1 MTLEEQINLYNQ
13 VHENKFYIIRQ
24 HPGYSD
30 LLLHPDLENSITI
43 GKYTDLEIIIK
54 LMDICKNLSSEDQT
68 HAKVTSNSI
77 LIRKVQADSQTW
89 TELTLASNGHVNI
102 YHTRYQKLRR
112 FTVMLKTGIKMTHD
126 SSRPV
131 AIKFQCHKQCQKE
144 DVSEVLAQLEKE
156 TQLQADNIHYGTY

>member
-13 VHENKFYIIRQ
+13 VHDNKFYIIRQ

-30 LLLHPDLENSITI
+30 LLLHPDLKNSITI
-43 GKYTDLEIIIK
+43 GKYTDLETIIK
-54 LMDICKNLSSEDQT
+54 LMDICKNLSSEDQEQ
-68 HAKVTSNSI
+68 AKITPTSI
-77 LIRKVQADSQTW
+77 LIRKVQTDSQTW
-89 TELTLASNGHVNI
+89 TDLTLASDNYVNI

-131 AIKFQCHKQCQKE
+131 AIKFQCHKKCPKE
-144 DVSEVLAQLEKE
+144 DISEVLAQLEKE
-156 TQLQADNIHYGTY
+156 TQLQADDIHYGAY